1 MCFQTR
7 LDKEAEDLNKH
18 YKAWIQKLN
27 KYQRTNLFN
36 GFTFPITP
44 VIANDNPEE
53 IDFLQWGLIP
63 KWAKDEK
70 IRQYTLNAKI
80 ETLHEKPSFR
90 NSVNKRCLVLVDGFY
105 EWKWL
110 DPKGKKKQKYVLSLP
125 NDQPF
130 ALAGIWSEW
139 KNPANGLLL
148 KTYSIVTTEALGI
161 MREIHNTKLR
171 QPVMLPLEE
180 LQDEWLNGISTEE
193 FAKIAVD
200 LKAEQVE

>member
-18 YKAWIQKLN
+18 YNAWIKKLN
-27 KYQRTNLFN
+27 QYQRTNLFN
-36 GFTFPITP
+36 GFTFPVTP
-44 VIANDNPEE
+44 VIANDHPEE

-63 KWAKDEK
+63 HWAKDEK

-80 ETLHEKPSFR
+80 ETLQEKPSFR

-125 NDQPF
+125 NDELF

-139 KNPANGLLL
+139 KNPASGELL
-148 KTYSIVTTEALGI
+148 KTYSIVTTEAMGL
-161 MREIHNTKLR
+161 MREIHNSKLR
-171 QPVMLPLEE
+171 QPVMLPVQE
-180 LQDEWLNGISTEE
+180 LQNEWLKGIPSDE
-193 FAKIAVD
+193 FARIEVD
-200 LKAEQVE
+200 LEAREVK